1 MSLRMGKITRTQLF
15 NVGTGQGE
23 TSLFSSEFLES
34 KGQMNDF
41 LAGEINPADTYPMM
55 LVGWLS
61 LIRASPSFFISP
73 LAPHFSL
80 SLAFFP

>member
-1 MSLRMGKITRTQLF
+1 MWAQGKEKRA
-15 NVGTGQGE
+15 
-23 TSLFSSEFLES
+23 SSALSSLES